1 MFRRNTF
8 TASCKKRNINHRS
21 FTHRGQNKAP
31 RPMFFIALIEVMLF
45 TSWPVL
51 HGTWKHES
59 IMICLIST
67 LVGIPT
73 ATYYFLKERCLKQAV
88 APVAWDYSVCV
99 RKGLI
104 ASIMLSKTLFILLN
118 LLFLACRA
126 VYKKLF
132 RSEYVSMQDA
142 KETWNAIYFLS
153 LMIMMIPAG
162 LAPLILL
169 LLLFYCVPLEPL
181 QTKMSFWSMLT
192 FFAYCNIFE

>member
-1 MFRRNTF
+1 
-8 TASCKKRNINHRS
+8 
-21 FTHRGQNKAP
+21 
-31 RPMFFIALIEVMLF
+31 MFFIALIEVMLF

-51 HGTWKHES
+51 HGTWKIES
-59 IMICLIST
+59 IMICLVST

-73 ATYYFLKERCLKQAV
+73 ATYYFLKERCLKQAF
-88 APVAWDYSVCV
+88 APVAWEYSVLV

-104 ASIMLSKTLFILLN
+104 ASVLLSKTLFIILN
-118 LLFLACRA
+118 LLFLGCYAL
-126 VYKKLF
+126 YKKLL
-132 RSEYVSMQDA
+132 RSERVCVQDA

-169 LLLFYCVPLEPL
+169 LFLFYCAPLEPL